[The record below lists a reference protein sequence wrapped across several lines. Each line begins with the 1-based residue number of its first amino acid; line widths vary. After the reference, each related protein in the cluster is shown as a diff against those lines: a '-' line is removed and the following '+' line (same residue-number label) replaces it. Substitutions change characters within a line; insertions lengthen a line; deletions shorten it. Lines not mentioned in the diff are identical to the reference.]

1 MAMTTTPTACEM
13 CSLATT
19 RSVWAPAMVLTED
32 HPTQA
37 MLKEVK
43 ARFFVSE
50 VYSQSF
56 RGHKVSP
63 VEESN
68 DLGSMPSP
76 RISRAGHLSKTERRS
91 EGSHVGG
98 QDGSE
103 GVGEENDQ
111 HGVTWKGVRKQS
123 QVQALD
129 RKPSGNVSLTKSK
142 RKELGSKVSDTERRE
157 NAVGS
162 EPDEETSGGLVIGP
176 QVLRNSLCRNDRGN
190 CQQTA
195 HRPAE
200 FSEVGKRAHRYLE
213 SPFRPW

>member
-37 MLKEVK
+37 MLKEAK
-43 ARFFVSE
+43 GRFFVSE

-68 DLGSMPSP
+68 DLGSVPSP

-98 QDGSE
+98 QDSSE
-103 GVGEENDQ
+103 GVGEENDE
-111 HGVTWKGVRKQS
+111 HRVTWKGARKQS

-129 RKPSGNVSLTKSK
+129 HKPSGK
-142 RKELGSKVSDTERRE
+142 RFTH
-157 NAVGS
+157 
-162 EPDEETSGGLVIGP
+162 
-176 QVLRNSLCRNDRGN
+176 QV
-190 CQQTA
+190 QA
-195 HRPAE
+195 
-200 FSEVGKRAHRYLE
+200 KRAGVQGIRYRTSRERSWQRARRRDLRRACYRSSGSQE
-213 SPFRPW
+213 LALQE

>member
-1 MAMTTTPTACEM
+1 MAVRVLVKKMTSMESPGKELGSRVRSRLSTA
-13 CSLATT
+13 
-19 RSVWAPAMVLTED
+19 
-32 HPTQA
+32 
-37 MLKEVK
+37 
-43 ARFFVSE
+43 
-50 VYSQSF
+50 
-56 RGHKVSP
+56 SP
-63 VEESN
+63 V
-68 DLGSMPSP
+68 
-76 RISRAGHLSKTERRS
+76 A
-91 EGSHVGG
+91 
-98 QDGSE
+98 
-103 GVGEENDQ
+103 
-111 HGVTWKGVRKQS
+111 
-123 QVQALD
+123 
-129 RKPSGNVSLTKSK
+129 NVSLTKSK